1 MKKLVAISGGIGS
14 GKSVVSDVLRVM
26 GFPVYDCDAMAKSL
40 MDNSPEI
47 KAKLKEVFGDSVVQD
62 GIIDRKQL
70 AGLVFGNGA
79 ALEQLNGIVHPAV
92 VNDVLMWYSAQESS
106 LSFVE
111 TAILKES
118 GLVDVVDAVLAVCAD
133 KETRISRVERRNGL
147 TRKAVLDRMAMQN
160 EGVAFKGLPVYS
172 IDNNGDMAIIP
183 QIDSLLRLF

>member
-92 VNDVLMWYSAQESS
+92 VNDVLMWYSAQKSS

-160 EGVAFKGLPVYS
+160 DGVVFKGLPVYS
-172 IDNNGDMAIIP
+172 IDNNVDMAIIP

>member
-47 KAKLKEVFGDSVVQD
+47 KAKLKEVFGDCVVQD

-92 VNDVLMWYSAQESS
+92 VNDVLMWYSAQKSS

-147 TRKAVLDRMAMQN
+147 TRKAVLDRMTMQN
-160 EGVAFKGLPVYS
+160 DGVVFKGLPVYS

>member
-47 KAKLKEVFGDSVVQD
+47 KAKLKEVFGDSVVQV
-62 GIIDRKQL
+62 GRIDRHHL
-70 AGLVFGNGA
+70 AWLGFGNGA

-92 VNDVLMWYSAQESS
+92 VNDVLKWYSAQESS

-160 EGVAFKGLPVYS
+160 DGVVFKGLPVYS

-183 QIDSLLRLF
+183 QIDSLLQLF

>member
-92 VNDVLMWYSAQESS
+92 VNDVLMWYSAQKSS

-133 KETRISRVERRNGL
+133 KETRITRVERRNGM

>member
-70 AGLVFGNGA
+70 AWLVFGNGA

-92 VNDVLMWYSAQESS
+92 VNDVLKWYSAQKSS
-106 LSFVE
+106 MSFVE
-111 TAILKES
+111 TAILKGS

-160 EGVAFKGLPVYS
+160 DGVVFKGLPVYS

-183 QIDSLLRLF
+183 QIDSLLQLF

>member
-92 VNDVLMWYSAQESS
+92 VNDVLKWYSAQKSS
-106 LSFVE
+106 MSFVE

-160 EGVAFKGLPVYS
+160 DGVAFKGLPVYS

-183 QIDSLLRLF
+183 QIDSLLQLF

>member
-47 KAKLKEVFGDSVVQD
+47 KAKLKEVFGDCVVQD
-62 GIIDRKQL
+62 GIINRKQL

-92 VNDVLMWYSAQESS
+92 VNDVLKWYSAQKSS
-106 LSFVE
+106 MSFVE

-160 EGVAFKGLPVYS
+160 DGVVFKGLPVYS

-183 QIDSLLRLF
+183 QIDSLLQLF

>member
-40 MDNSPEI
+40 MDNSLEI
-47 KAKLKEVFGDSVVQD
+47 KAKLKEVFGDNVVQD

-92 VNDVLMWYSAQESS
+92 VNDVLKWYSAQKSS

-160 EGVAFKGLPVYS
+160 DGVVFKGLPVYS

-183 QIDSLLRLF
+183 QIDSLLQLF

>member
-92 VNDVLMWYSAQESS
+92 VNDVLKWYSAQKSS
-106 LSFVE
+106 MSFVE

-160 EGVAFKGLPVYS
+160 DGVVFKGLPIYS

-183 QIDSLLRLF
+183 QIDSLLQLF

>member
-40 MDNSPEI
+40 MDNSLEI
-47 KAKLKEVFGDSVVQD
+47 KAKLKEVFGDNVVQD

-92 VNDVLMWYSAQESS
+92 VNDVLKWYSAQKSS

-118 GLVDVVDAVLAVCAD
+118 GLVDVVDAVLTVCAD

-160 EGVAFKGLPVYS
+160 DGVAFKGLPVYS
-172 IDNNGDMAIIP
+172 IDNNGYMAIIP

>member
-92 VNDVLMWYSAQESS
+92 VNDVLMWYSAQKSS

-160 EGVAFKGLPVYS
+160 DGVVFKGLPVYS

-183 QIDSLLRLF
+183 QIDSLLQLF

>member
-92 VNDVLMWYSAQESS
+92 VNDVLKWYSAQKSS
-106 LSFVE
+106 ISFVE

-160 EGVAFKGLPVYS
+160 DGVVFKGLPVYS

-183 QIDSLLRLF
+183 QIDSLLQLF

>member
-47 KAKLKEVFGDSVVQD
+47 KAKLKEVFGDCVVQD

-147 TRKAVLDRMAMQN
+147 TRKAVLDRMTMQN
-160 EGVAFKGLPVYS
+160 DGVVFKGLPVYS

>member
-79 ALEQLNGIVHPAV
+79 ALEQLNGIVHPGV
-92 VNDVLMWYSAQESS
+92 VNDVLMWYSAQKSS

-160 EGVAFKGLPVYS
+160 DGVVFKGLPVYS

-183 QIDSLLRLF
+183 QIDSLLQLF

>member
-92 VNDVLMWYSAQESS
+92 VNDVLKWYSAQKSS
-106 LSFVE
+106 MSFVE

-160 EGVAFKGLPVYS
+160 DGVVFKGLPVYS

-183 QIDSLLRLF
+183 QIDSLLQLF

>member
-92 VNDVLMWYSAQESS
+92 VNDVLMWYSAQKSS

-133 KETRISRVERRNGL
+133 KETRITRVERRNGM

-160 EGVAFKGLPVYS
+160 DGVAFKGLPVYS

-183 QIDSLLRLF
+183 QIDSLLQLF